1 MWYEYTFRF
10 VIFRWNISKFWTI
23 KNSWIITKVVGNR
36 LCNVLVLGLL
46 LEVVSEASS
55 FFFFFLDTSE
65 ASSKLV
71 LSGSNTS
78 CAQSSCQQYK

>member
-1 MWYEYTFRF
+1 M
-10 VIFRWNISKFWTI
+10 
-23 KNSWIITKVVGNR
+23 KNPRIITKVVGKI

-46 LEVVSEASS
+46 LVSEASS
-55 FFFFFLDTSE
+55 VFFFDTSE

>member
-55 FFFFFLDTSE
+55 
-65 ASSKLV
+65 KLV